1 MTPAHALQFIRL
13 ILVKKLHDAMV
24 VKQALLWIQREAK
37 WETLLDRTTS

>member
-24 VKQALLWIQREAK
+24 VKQDLLWIHGETK
-37 WETLLDRTTS
+37 IWENIIG